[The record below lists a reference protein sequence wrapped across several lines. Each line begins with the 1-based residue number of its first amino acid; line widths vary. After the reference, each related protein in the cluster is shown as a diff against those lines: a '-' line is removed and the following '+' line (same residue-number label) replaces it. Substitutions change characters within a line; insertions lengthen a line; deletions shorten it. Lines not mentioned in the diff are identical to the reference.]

1 MLLCIDTYDNRA
13 TSNSNKNRGLIK
25 GNISSDGII
34 DDDFETEL
42 GGHESTVS
50 KKKSFFFVF
59 NLFDCLC
66 IYKEIQET
74 EDVDHHLVIKIEE
87 YKIVECR
94 GDDKF
99 GRKVIVCSACRL
111 PNEDVI
117 KNSEYK
123 TVDKFYNCLLK

>member
-1 MLLCIDTYDNRA
+1 LC
-13 TSNSNKNRGLIK
+13 
-25 GNISSDGII
+25 
-34 DDDFETEL
+34 
-42 GGHESTVS
+42 V
-50 KKKSFFFVF
+50 
-59 NLFDCLC
+59 
-66 IYKEIQET
+66 YKEIQET

-111 PNEDVI
+111 PHEDVI

-123 TVDKFYNCLLK
+123 TVDKFYNCLLKYKIICFFYKIIFHFFVFQLDIS